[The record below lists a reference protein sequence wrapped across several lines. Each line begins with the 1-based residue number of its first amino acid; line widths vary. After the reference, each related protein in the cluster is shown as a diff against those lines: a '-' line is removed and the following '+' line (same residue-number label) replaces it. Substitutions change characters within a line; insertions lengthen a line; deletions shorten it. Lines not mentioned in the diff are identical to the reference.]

1 MTAQDCQ
8 TLADVRQEI
17 DQLDRQIVTLL
28 VERTTYVAR
37 AGQLKPNKAQVV
49 DPERIN
55 AVIAKARQTAQSLS
69 GNPDVVE
76 AIYRAMIDAFIAFE
90 NGEWDKSH

>member
-8 TLADVRQEI
+8 TLADVRQAI

-28 VERTTYVAR
+28 VERTTYVSR

-49 DPERIN
+49 DPERID